1 MHKKR
6 LQFSAHVSARQARF
20 DSTARAP
27 RNARLRV
34 NNFRSSGGLAQRVR
48 GRRGPMTGSGVI
60 RPTRSQRATVVP
72 AKAGTHNP
80 REWLFQRKSSGSTPS
95 QFSPRRMGPCF
106 RREPGSTLT
115 TISGRPTLTS
125 PIIESGRDRSHCPP
139 RPHGAGGL
147 SPLISSSISRPAAIH
162 GLLMSILCRGRNA
175 RISLPT
181 SAARPRFTAHRC
193 GRRNRS
199 GPIRS
204 RRFARRPCSIRR
216 ATTASGMRCSTRCG
230 SSNAISGMR
239 ACWRHASFAREEIP
253 LSLTGHF
260 CRKPGQLW
268 PMQQRSLSRT
278 AFGS

>member
-1 MHKKR
+1 
-6 LQFSAHVSARQARF
+6 
-20 DSTARAP
+20 
-27 RNARLRV
+27 
-34 NNFRSSGGLAQRVR
+34 
-48 GRRGPMTGSGVI
+48 
-60 RPTRSQRATVVP
+60 
-72 AKAGTHNP
+72 
-80 REWLFQRKSSGSTPS
+80 
-95 QFSPRRMGPCF
+95 
-106 RREPGSTLT
+106 
-115 TISGRPTLTS
+115 
-125 PIIESGRDRSHCPP
+125 
-139 RPHGAGGL
+139 
-147 SPLISSSISRPAAIH
+147 LISSSISRPAGMH
-162 GLLMSILCRGRNA
+162 GLLMSIPCPGRNV

-199 GPIRS
+199 GTIRS

-230 SSNAISGMR
+230 SSNAISGMG

-278 AFGS
+278 ASSACRLLFATTKCFSAMTGWKCCNGASAASAIEFSWLSAVPSPPSPWPANGE